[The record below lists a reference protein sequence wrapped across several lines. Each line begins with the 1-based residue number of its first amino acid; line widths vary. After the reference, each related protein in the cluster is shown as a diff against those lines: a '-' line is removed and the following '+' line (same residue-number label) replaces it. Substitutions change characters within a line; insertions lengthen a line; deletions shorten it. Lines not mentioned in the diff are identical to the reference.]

1 MDLPKEQF
9 ETRLDYCR
17 HHLEAFL
24 ETRPVIGDWRVLELG
39 TGWFPTVPVG
49 LYLCGAAETWTFDI
63 AAFLRPPQL
72 KLMLDRFAESEQA
85 GELQKRLPR
94 LRPERLAKLREF
106 SANWDQRS
114 PAALL
119 EKMNIHFQV
128 RDAQQ
133 TALPSGSID
142 LFISTAV
149 LEYIPREV
157 LKSILLEFKRLGSE
171 SALQSHYINLRDH
184 YSYFDPSIT
193 AFNYLKFTP
202 SQWKYLNSP
211 LAWQNRMRIS
221 DYRALF
227 AETGNQITSEDNT
240 KRRPGGSSQSPAR
253 ARIPALFRR
262 RSVGALFLDRGQT
275 STWCVVTVQA
285 LQSLRC
291 NGSNRRSSDSE
302 SPSPR
307 EKPRVRGKDALKSTR
322 ARDPARSPWRG
333 GSRCPLLPL

>member
-1 MDLPKEQF
+1 MPHWLIKSTLHRVISWLPASHFWNGLFQQHLSHSLDLPKQEF
-9 ETRLDYCR
+9 ETRLDHCR
-17 HHLEAFL
+17 RHLDTFL
-24 ETRPVIGDWRVLELG
+24 EMRPESTGGWRVLELG

-49 LYLCGAAETWTFDI
+49 LYLCGAAEIWTFDR
-63 AAFLRPPQL
+63 APLLRSDQV

-119 EKMNIHFQV
+119 DKMNIHFQV

-157 LKSILLEFKRLGSE
+157 LKSILLEFKRLGSP

-184 YSYFDPSIT
+184 YSYFDASIT
-193 AFNYLKFTP
+193 PFNYLKFT
-202 SQWKYLNSP
+202 QRRWNYLNSP
-211 LAWQNRMRIS
+211 LAWQH
-221 DYRALF
+221 
-227 AETGNQITSEDNT
+227 
-240 KRRPGGSSQSPAR
+240 
-253 ARIPALFRR
+253 
-262 RSVGALFLDRGQT
+262 
-275 STWCVVTVQA
+275 
-285 LQSLRC
+285 
-291 NGSNRRSSDSE
+291 
-302 SPSPR
+302 
-307 EKPRVRGKDALKSTR
+307 
-322 ARDPARSPWRG
+322 
-333 GSRCPLLPL
+333 